1 MTMPSMV
8 MSRITKVLTD
18 SSDRVGFAEAEQR
31 LRCVRLSISIDGEQA
46 TTPAGQAAVLTAVA
60 TAMKCFGQISVSCP
74 SDPALHNH
82 RFPIGRSLMAACSS
96 LGATISRDGQAT
108 HQILVGVQE
117 SSTPFAVRCWWDGW
131 LAGYRPRWDAVPLG
145 SSLNPLAGV
154 FAGALSVREVF
165 AQVRGESRAGRRESV
180 ISLWEPWMDTSL
192 PDVGPTVAYVPKKLW
207 IVGLGHVGQGYLW
220 NLGFLPAGTQLV
232 LQDYQDVGDE
242 NVGTGLVTSARDVGS
257 RKTRVAAAW
266 ADALGWRSEII
277 ERRFT
282 VDREIDTSRPP
293 IVLTAL
299 DDVVPRIAV
308 AQARFPYL
316 VDAGLGHSAS
326 DFEAIQVRV
335 IRSSDPHT
343 WTVGLTSASHD
354 RLLATEPYAELSD
367 QCGAFTLAS
376 ASVAVPFVGACA
388 GALVLSQAIRITS
401 LKPTMSILQTEL
413 GSPETV
419 THGSD
424 VPPAGIN
431 PGGTEARF

>member
-60 TAMKCFGQISVSCP
+60 TAMKCFRQISVSCP
-74 SDPALHNH
+74 RDAALHNH

-96 LGATISRDGQAT
+96 LGATISRDDQPT
-108 HQILVGVQE
+108 HQILVGVQK
-117 SSTPFAVRCWWDGW
+117 SFTPFAVRCWWDGW
-131 LAGYRPRWDAVPLG
+131 LAGYRPTWDSIPLG

-165 AQVRGESRAGRRESV
+165 AQIRGESRAGRRESV
-180 ISLWEPWMDTSL
+180 ISLWEPWRETSSHG
-192 PDVGPTVAYVPKKLW
+192 VGPTVAYVPKRLW

-220 NLGFLPAGTQLV
+220 NLGFLPAGTLLV

-242 NVGTGLVTSARDVGS
+242 NVGTGLITGARDVGS

-282 VDREIDTSRPP
+282 VDREIDKSRPP

-299 DDVVPRIAV
+299 DDVPPRIAV

-343 WTVGLTSASHD
+343 WTVGQTSPSQD
-354 RLLATEPYAELSD
+354 RLLGTKPYAELSD

-376 ASVAVPFVGACA
+376 AS
-388 GALVLSQAIRITS
+388 
-401 LKPTMSILQTEL
+401 
-413 GSPETV
+413 
-419 THGSD
+419 
-424 VPPAGIN
+424 
-431 PGGTEARF
+431 